1 MGYHT
6 RRSKHRL
13 VMRLHQSVKTIRLHT
28 RCQRSVIVFREKKRQ
43 MTIDELPRTLYLLI
57 SYNPLYPSYIGL
69 QCLSIQTI
77 NYSSCSCLHIGKR
90 PLFSREYH
98 RNLISKIELFKHLRG
113 QSGLIVLR
121 KHFGYILFKAQP
133 AHAPYRNEQPRR
145 QKSNCRELMPN
156 YILINNIQF
165 LFFIFETSFLALLPK
180 RTMSEG

>member
-13 VMRLHQSVKTIRLHT
+13 VMRLHQSVKAIGLHT
-28 RCQRSVIVFREKKRQ
+28 RCQRSVIVFREEKRQ

-57 SYNPLYPSYIGL
+57 SHNTLYPSYIGL

-77 NYSSCSCLHIGKR
+77 DYGGCSCLHIGKS

-98 RNLISKIELFKHLRG
+98 RNLIGKIELFQYLRG

-121 KHFGYILFKAQP
+121 KHFGNIFLKAQP
-133 AHAPYRNEQPRR
+133 THAP
-145 QKSNCRELMPN
+145 
-156 YILINNIQF
+156 
-165 LFFIFETSFLALLPK
+165 
-180 RTMSEG
+180 

>member
-1 MGYHT
+1 MHYHT
-6 RRSKHRL
+6 RRGKHRL
-13 VMRLHQSVKTIRLHT
+13 VMRLHQSVKAIGLHT
-28 RCQRSVIVFREKKRQ
+28 CYQRSVIIFREEKRQ
-43 MTIDELPRTLYLLI
+43 MTIDKLPRTLYLLI
-57 SYNPLYPSYIGL
+57 SYNTLYPSHIGL
-69 QCLSIQTI
+69 KCLSIQTI
-77 NYSSCSCLHIGKR
+77 NYSSCGCLHIGKR

-98 RNLISKIELFKHLRG
+98 RNLIGKIELFKHLRG
-113 QSGLIVLR
+113 QIGLIVLR

>member
-1 MGYHT
+1 
-6 RRSKHRL
+6 
-13 VMRLHQSVKTIRLHT
+13 
-28 RCQRSVIVFREKKRQ
+28 
-43 MTIDELPRTLYLLI
+43 MTIDKLPRTLYLLI

-69 QCLSIQTI
+69 KCLSIQTI
-77 NYSSCSCLHIGKR
+77 YYSGCGCLHIGKR

-165 LFFIFETSFLALLPK
+165 LFFTFETSFLALLPK
-180 RTMSEG
+180 RTMSER

>member
-1 MGYHT
+1 MRYHT
-6 RRSKHRL
+6 RRGKHRL
-13 VMRLHQSVKTIRLHT
+13 VMRLHQSVKAIGLHT
-28 RCQRSVIVFREKKRQ
+28 RCQRNVIVFSEKERQ

-57 SYNPLYPSYIGL
+57 SYNALYPSYIGL

-77 NYSSCSCLHIGKR
+77 NYSGCGCLHIGKR

-98 RNLISKIELFKHLRG
+98 RNLIGKIELFKQLRG
-113 QSGLIVLR
+113 QIGLIVLR
-121 KHFGYILFKAQP
+121 KHFGNIFLKAQP

-156 YILINNIQF
+156 YILINNIHF
-165 LFFIFETSFLALLPK
+165 LIFIFETNFLALLPK